1 MTLSKIM
8 GHASAVR
15 ALQHALDADQIAGT
29 YLFTGP
35 EGVGKTTL
43 ALAFAKAAA
52 CLNPIRSPFDA
63 CGVCESCRR
72 VASASQ
78 PEIVLIPPAGDQTQ
92 IWQFW
97 DRDGKPGGK
106 LENTLI
112 HSPVIGRKRVFIIE
126 KAETLTIPAA
136 NSLLKVLEEPPSY
149 AVFLLLATHPARMLP
164 TILSRSMILRLT
176 PAPLRELAEYLQRE
190 LNITMEQARL
200 FAAYAEGRVGTAFRL
215 ASNPNAFEAMD
226 DLARFTFQSAQLPPL
241 EAFKYAEQIRK
252 KAATSKALISQE
264 GDGAEDETDEPSSK
278 EKVGRTQ
285 IGTLLELMALC
296 YRDFMAASI
305 LGEDAELI
313 FINHQDEI
321 LRLSSGRSPEGWRE
335 SLDFIL
341 KARRSLD
348 RNVSVPLLMDWLS
361 VRLTCHNS

>member
-1 MTLSKIM
+1 VTLSGII
-8 GHASAVR
+8 GHAGAVR
-15 ALQHALDADQIAGT
+15 ALQHALEADQIAGT

-52 CLNPIRSPFDA
+52 CLDPSRSPFDA

-78 PEIVLIPPAGDQTQ
+78 PEIVIIPPAGDQTQ

-176 PAPLRELAEYLQRE
+176 PAPLRELADHLQRV
-190 LNITMEQARL
+190 LNISREQAML
-200 FAAYAEGRVGTAFRL
+200 FSAYAEGRVGTAYRL
-215 ASNPNAFEAMD
+215 ASNPKAFETMD
-226 DLARFTFQSAQLPPL
+226 DLASFTFQSAKLSPL
-241 EAFKYAEQIRK
+241 EMFKYAERIRK
-252 KAATSKALISQE
+252 KAATSKALLSPE
-264 GDGAEDETDEPSSK
+264 GDVAEDEADEPSSK

-285 IGTLLELMALC
+285 IGTLLELMGLC
-296 YRDFMAASI
+296 YRDLMAAAI
-305 LGEDAELI
+305 QGEEAELI
-313 FINHQDEI
+313 FINHRDEI
-321 LRLSSGRSPEGWRE
+321 LRLSSGRSPEGWRK
-335 SLDFIL
+335 SLDLIL

-361 VRLTCHNS
+361 VRLTCQNR

>member
-1 MTLSKIM
+1 MTLSGII
-8 GHASAVR
+8 GHAGAVR
-15 ALQHALDADQIAGT
+15 ALQHALEADQIAGT

-52 CLNPIRSPFDA
+52 CLDPSRSPFDA

-78 PEIVLIPPAGDQTQ
+78 PEIVIIPPAGDQTQ

-176 PAPLRELAEYLQRE
+176 PAPLRELADHLQRV
-190 LNITMEQARL
+190 LNISREQAML
-200 FAAYAEGRVGTAFRL
+200 FSAYAEGRVGTAYRL
-215 ASNPNAFEAMD
+215 ASNPKAFETMD
-226 DLARFTFQSAQLPPL
+226 DLASFTFQSAKLSPL
-241 EAFKYAEQIRK
+241 EMFKYAERIRK
-252 KAATSKALISQE
+252 KAATSKALLSPE
-264 GDGAEDETDEPSSK
+264 GDVAEDEADEPSSK

-285 IGTLLELMALC
+285 IGTLLELMGLC
-296 YRDFMAASI
+296 YRDLMAAAI
-305 LGEDAELI
+305 QGEEAELI
-313 FINHQDEI
+313 FINHRDEI
-321 LRLSSGRSPEGWRE
+321 LRLSSGRSPEGWRK
-335 SLDFIL
+335 SLDLIL

-361 VRLTCHNS
+361 VRLTCQNR

>member
-1 MTLSKIM
+1 
-8 GHASAVR
+8 
-15 ALQHALDADQIAGT
+15 LQHALEADQIAGT

-52 CLNPIRSPFDA
+52 CLDPSRSPFDA

-78 PEIVLIPPAGDQTQ
+78 PEIVIIPPAGDQTQ

-176 PAPLRELAEYLQRE
+176 PAPLRELADHLQRV
-190 LNITMEQARL
+190 LNISREQAML
-200 FAAYAEGRVGTAFRL
+200 FSAYAEGRVGTAYRL
-215 ASNPNAFEAMD
+215 ASNPKAFETMD
-226 DLARFTFQSAQLPPL
+226 DLASFTFQSAKLSPL
-241 EAFKYAEQIRK
+241 EMFKYAERIRK
-252 KAATSKALISQE
+252 KAATSKALLSPE
-264 GDGAEDETDEPSSK
+264 GDVAEDEADEPSSK

-285 IGTLLELMALC
+285 IGTLLELMGLC
-296 YRDFMAASI
+296 YRDLMAAAI
-305 LGEDAELI
+305 QGEEAELI
-313 FINHQDEI
+313 FINHRDEI
-321 LRLSSGRSPEGWRE
+321 LRLSSGRSPEGWRK
-335 SLDFIL
+335 SLDLIL

-361 VRLTCHNS
+361 VRLTCQNR

>member
-1 MTLSKIM
+1 VTLSGII
-8 GHASAVR
+8 GHAGAVR
-15 ALQHALDADQIAGT
+15 ALQHALEADQIAGT

-52 CLNPIRSPFDA
+52 CLDPSRSPFDA

-78 PEIVLIPPAGDQTQ
+78 PEIVIIPPAGDQTQ

-176 PAPLRELAEYLQRE
+176 PAPLRELADHLQRV
-190 LNITMEQARL
+190 LNISREQAML
-200 FAAYAEGRVGTAFRL
+200 FSAYAEGRVGTAYRL
-215 ASNPNAFEAMD
+215 ASNPKAFETMD
-226 DLARFTFQSAQLPPL
+226 DLASFTFQSAKLSPL
-241 EAFKYAEQIRK
+241 EMFKYAERIRK
-252 KAATSKALISQE
+252 KAATSKALLSPE
-264 GDGAEDETDEPSSK
+264 GDGAEDEADEPSSK

-285 IGTLLELMALC
+285 IGTLLELMGLC
-296 YRDFMAASI
+296 YRDLMAAAI
-305 LGEDAELI
+305 QGEEAELI
-313 FINHQDEI
+313 FINHRDEI
-321 LRLSSGRSPEGWRE
+321 LRLSSGRSPEGWRK
-335 SLDFIL
+335 SLDLIL

-361 VRLTCHNS
+361 VRLTCQNR